1 MKKGLVLEG
10 GGLRGIFT
18 AGVLDVLMEEGIE
31 FDGAVGVSA
40 GAAFGCNYKSK
51 QQKRTIRYNLKY
63 AKDQRY
69 SSLRSLL
76 STGDLFNAQFCYHDI
91 PEKLFPFDW
100 KTFRENPMEFYLV
113 CTDVET
119 GKPVYHLCGDEP
131 EWEMME
137 WFRASGSMPLVSR
150 VVEVGGY
157 KLLDGG
163 IADSIPLL
171 FMEKQGYERNLVI
184 LTRPAG
190 YIKRRNPMMRVISR
204 ALHQYPEA
212 VKAMEKRHLVYN
224 EALAYI
230 RQRESGK
237 FCFVIRPETDLDIG
251 RVEHDRIKIR
261 AAYKEGRRTARRLL
275 PEIRRFLAAAD
286 ASDSLLSAKTVSGT
300 ETAADLSAPKTAVN
314 IPAPKTDV
322 NIPGP
327 KAAAD
332 ISAPKAAVNTPAPEA
347 AAEPEPGRKKKEKA
361 EKKHASDISVPE
373 TAVVPEAAEKE
384 DSGRERAKGVTILKE
399 APSVF
404 KETLARV
411 RKKVPAI
418 KKSSAQKSP
427 DQGLSPEKEELLGGK
442 ASAEKAAAAVYAE
455 SSSGEKQYGE
465 VNFPSIPRMRRHR
478 RAWRPG
484 EMTALKQRIGWE
496 RSSSQ
501 SR

>member
-51 QQKRTIRYNLKY
+51 QPRRAIRYNLKY

-69 SSLRSLL
+69 SSLRSLI
-76 STGDLFNAQFCYHDI
+76 STGDLFGAQFCYHDI
-91 PEKLFPFDW
+91 PEKLFPFDS
-100 KTFRENPMEFYLV
+100 KTFKENPMEFYLV

-119 GKPVYHLCGDEP
+119 GKPVYHRCGDEP
-131 EWEMME
+131 DWEMME

-163 IADSIPLL
+163 IADSIPLR

-190 YIKRRNPMMRVISR
+190 YVKRTNPMMRVIGR
-204 ALHQYPEA
+204 ALHQYPAA

-224 EALAYI
+224 ETLAYV
-230 RQRESGK
+230 RQREAGK
-237 FCFVIRPETDLDIG
+237 FAFVIRPETDLDVG
-251 RVEHDRIKIR
+251 RIEHDRIKIR
-261 AAYKEGRRTARRLL
+261 AAYKEGRKTARRLL
-275 PEIRRFLAAAD
+275 PEIRSFLAAAE
-286 ASDSLLSAKTVSGT
+286 AFESNLSEKNVSAP
-300 ETAADLSAPKTAVN
+300 ETAADISVAKTAADAPATKTVVD
-314 IPAPKTDV
+314 IPAPKTV
-322 NIPGP
+322 AEI
-327 KAAAD
+327 
-332 ISAPKAAVNTPAPEA
+332 PAPEA
-347 AAEPEPGRKKKEKA
+347 AAEPEPVRKKKEKA
-361 EKKHASDISVPE
+361 QKKRAAEVSAPE
-373 TAVVPEAAEKE
+373 STVKIPAPEAGGESEPVRKN
-384 DSGRERAKGVTILKE
+384 I
-399 APSVF
+399 F

-418 KKSSAQKSP
+418 RKPAAQKSS
-427 DQGLSPEKEELLGGK
+427 DQEISSEKEELIGGN
-442 ASAEKAAAAVYAE
+442 AVSEKTPAAAYAE
-455 SSSGEKQYGE
+455 SASEEKQYGE
-465 VNFPSIPRMRRHR
+465 FIFPSIPRIRRHR

-496 RSSSQ
+496 RED
-501 SR
+501 R

>member
-51 QQKRTIRYNLKY
+51 QPRRAIRYNLKY

-76 STGDLFNAQFCYHDI
+76 STGDLFGAQFCYHDI
-91 PEKLFPFDW
+91 PEKLFPFDT
-100 KTFRENPMEFYLV
+100 KTFNENPMEFYLV

-119 GKPVYHLCGDEP
+119 GKPVYHRCGDEP
-131 EWEMME
+131 DYEMME

-163 IADSIPLL
+163 IADSIPLR

-190 YIKRRNPMMRVISR
+190 YVKRTNPMMRVISR
-204 ALHQYPEA
+204 ALHQYPAA

-224 EALAYI
+224 ETLAYI
-230 RQRESGK
+230 RQREAGK
-237 FCFVIRPETDLDIG
+237 FAFVIRPETDLDVG

-261 AAYKEGRRTARRLL
+261 AAYKEGRKTARRLL

-286 ASDSLLSAKTVSGT
+286 ASESLPSAKNVSAPEAAVNIPESKT
-300 ETAADLSAPKTAVN
+300 TAAIPESKTAVN
-314 IPAPKTDV
+314 IPAPE
-322 NIPGP
+322 
-327 KAAAD
+327 
-332 ISAPKAAVNTPAPEA
+332 AAV
-347 AAEPEPGRKKKEKA
+347 EPEPVRKKKEKA
-361 EKKHASDISVPE
+361 EKKRAAEISAPE
-373 TAVVPEAAEKE
+373 AAVVPEAAEKE
-384 DSGRERAKGVTILKE
+384 ESGRERAKGVTIFKE
-399 APSVF
+399 ASNVF

-411 RKKVPAI
+411 RKKVPGI
-418 KKSSAQKSP
+418 KKTAAQKSP
-427 DQGLSPEKEELLGGK
+427 DQELSPEKEELFG
-442 ASAEKAAAAVYAE
+442 EKAAAADCAP
-455 SSSGEKQYGE
+455 GEKQYGE
-465 VNFPSIPRMRRHR
+465 ANFPSSPRTRRHR
-478 RAWRPG
+478 RPRRPE

-496 RSSSQ
+496 REE
-501 SR
+501 R